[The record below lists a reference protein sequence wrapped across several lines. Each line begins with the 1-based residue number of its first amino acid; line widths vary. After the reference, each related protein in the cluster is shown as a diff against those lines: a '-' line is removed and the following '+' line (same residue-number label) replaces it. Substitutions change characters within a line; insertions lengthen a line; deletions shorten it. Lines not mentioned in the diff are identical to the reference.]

1 MVPVSIGLGL
11 VRDFILKLGTRLVR
25 VVDLVDSLL
34 AARREGLELPSSDH
48 CFISQLFAP

>member
-48 CFISQLFAP
+48 RFIPQLFAS